1 VSSLP
6 PFDPAAVIDR
16 TLVDDHGFF
25 EDFTVG
31 QRMRHGRGATVSD
44 VENNLVSK
52 LVMNTAEGHW
62 NDHSMRGSPLG
73 EGRIVFG
80 LLTAS
85 LVFGLASQD
94 TAEQALAEL
103 GCGGLRFTG
112 PVHVGDTLYAYT
124 EVTACEPFDERD
136 DAGAVTFHH
145 WGLLDDERVV
155 FEGSRTVLLK
165 CRSHWATQ
173 R

>member
-1 VSSLP
+1 MSTSP
-6 PFDPAAVIDR
+6 SDNS
-16 TLVDDHGFF
+16 TLVGRDGFF

-31 QRMRHGRGATVSD
+31 RRLRHSRGATISD
-44 VENNLVSK
+44 VENNMVTK

-62 NDHSMRGSPLG
+62 NDFAMRASVLG
-73 EGRIVFG
+73 EGRVVFG
-80 LLTAS
+80 LVTAS

-103 GCGGLRFTG
+103 GCGELRFSA

-124 EVTACEPFDERD
+124 EVLECRPCEKRD
-136 DAGAVTFHH
+136 DAGIVRFHH

-165 CRSHWATQ
+165 RRSHWVTSS
-173 R
+173 

>member
-1 VSSLP
+1 MTSPV
-6 PFDPAAVIDR
+6 AR
-16 TLVDDHGFF
+16 GFF
-25 EDFTVG
+25 EDFSTG
-31 QRMRHGRGATVSD
+31 QRLRHQRGATLSD
-44 VENNLVSK
+44 VENNLVTK

-62 NDHSMRGSPLG
+62 NDFAMRGSPLG
-73 EGRIVFG
+73 DGRIVFG
-80 LLTAS
+80 LVTAS
-85 LVFGLASQD
+85 VVFGLASQD

-124 EVTACEPFDERD
+124 EVRACRSSEERD
-136 DAGAVTFHH
+136 DAGIVEFHH

-155 FEGSRTVLLK
+155 FEGNRTALLK
-165 CRSHWATQ
+165 RRSHWPAS

>member
-1 VSSLP
+1 MNSLP
-6 PFDPAAVIDR
+6 PFPSALPQSADF
-16 TLVDDHGFF
+16 VDDGGFY
-25 EDFTVG
+25 EDFAVG
-31 QRMRHGRGATVSD
+31 QRLRHARGATISD
-44 VENNLVSK
+44 VENNLVTK

-62 NDHSMRGSPLG
+62 NDHAMRNSPLG
-73 EGRIVFG
+73 QGRIVFG
-80 LLTAS
+80 LVTAS

-124 EVTACEPFDERD
+124 EVVARRPSDERD
-136 DAGAVTFHH
+136 DAGILEFHH
-145 WGLLDDERVV
+145 WGLLDDDRVV
-155 FEGSRTVLLK
+155 FEGRRTVLLK
-165 CRSHWATQ
+165 RRSHWTTP

>member
-1 VSSLP
+1 MS
-6 PFDPAAVIDR
+6 A
-16 TLVDDHGFF
+16 LVDDRGYF
-25 EDFTVG
+25 EDFRVG
-31 QRMRHGRGATVSD
+31 QRLRHARGATVSD
-44 VENNLVSK
+44 VENNLVTK

-62 NDHSMRGSPLG
+62 NDFAMRDSPLG

-80 LLTAS
+80 LVTAS

-103 GCGGLRFTG
+103 GCGGLQFSG

-124 EVTACEPFDERD
+124 EVAACRSLDDRD
-136 DAGAVTFHH
+136 DAGIVEFHH

-155 FEGSRTVLLK
+155 FEGNRTVLLK
-165 CRSHWATQ
+165 RRSHWPIV
-173 R
+173 